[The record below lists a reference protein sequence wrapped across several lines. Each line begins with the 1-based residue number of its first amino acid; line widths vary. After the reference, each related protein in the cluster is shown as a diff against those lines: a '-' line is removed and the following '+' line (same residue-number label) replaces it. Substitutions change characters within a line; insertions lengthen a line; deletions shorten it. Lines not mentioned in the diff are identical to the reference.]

1 MQSAGTMRGIE
12 VGDRRIQD
20 GFQRL
25 LRKALTGFE
34 KVSERGP
41 YWQVNRIPGSTV
53 VLLVVSNPSRMI
65 ELTEHPCQKQEFGQ
79 PLFKVRVEL
88 RIAKQE
94 GDPIG
99 VAYRKL

>member
-1 MQSAGTMRGIE
+1 MQGAGIMRGIE
-12 VGDRRIQD
+12 VGDCRIQD
-20 GFQRL
+20 GLERL
-25 LRKALTGFE
+25 LRKALAGFK
-34 KVSERGP
+34 KVSERGA
-41 YWQVNRIPGSTV
+41 YWQVNRIPGGAV

-88 RIAKQE
+88 RIAKQQ
-94 GDPIG
+94 GDPVG